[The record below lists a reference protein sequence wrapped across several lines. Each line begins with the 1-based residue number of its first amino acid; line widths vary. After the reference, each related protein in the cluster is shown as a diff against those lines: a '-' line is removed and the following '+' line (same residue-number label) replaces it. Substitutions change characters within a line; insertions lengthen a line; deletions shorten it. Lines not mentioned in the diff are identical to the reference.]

1 MLVVKE
7 GLLLVLDNI
16 LESRGQK
23 ERQHS
28 KLHQVMEI
36 GENLVGRDDE
46 NSVLNTLGRYL
57 DWITI
62 FLQFIIE

>member
-23 ERQHS
+23 ERQQS

-46 NSVLNTLGRYL
+46 NSVLNTLGRHL